1 MIQAFQNYCNKSM
14 GQQSLITILLLFL
27 GSLARVFTS
36 VQETGDFIIIL
47 TYSLAS
53 FANGILFSQF
63 FIYPS
68 NQKGVKKTSRSK
80 KQLQSQQQRSQPLPK
95 KKKQS

>member
-1 MIQAFQNYCNKSM
+1 M
-14 GQQSLITILLLFL
+14 GQQSVITIMLLFL

-53 FANGILFSQF
+53 FANGILLSQF
-63 FIYPS
+63 YIYPCS
-68 NQKGVKKTSRSK
+68 QHGVKKPSRGK
-80 KQLQSQQQRSQPLPK
+80 KQQQQRPQPPPK
-95 KKKQS
+95 KKKQR